1 MGLQEL
7 IDKVQAGM
15 GAADFAL
22 DVLPTLTPD
31 IAQAIAQAELDATSA
46 NVRAVV
52 QAYADEG
59 MTPPAKL
66 MAHLLIVN
74 EQQHPEDTVK
84 GALAPYLIGGGII
97 LYLLFRKRR

>member
-1 MGLQEL
+1 MDFQALL
-7 IDKVQAGM
+7 DKVQAGM
-15 GAADFAL
+15 GIADFAL
-22 DVLPTLTPD
+22 DVLPGLTPD
-31 IAQAIAQAELDATSA
+31 IAQAIAAAELDATSA
-46 NVRAVV
+46 NVQAVV

-59 MTPPAKL
+59 SIPPAKL

-84 GALAPYLIGGGII
+84 GALAPWLIGGGII